1 MPNRLCS
8 VEIAGQRQD
17 ITDTDIERLIASDSK
32 LMVQVAEGVGKHI
45 SDRTRGVS
53 SSHVRNIY
61 GTVKQMEMSGFK
73 YHELVLLKP
82 KIAYAA
88 KRAGRDRADDLKNVL
103 ITAIDAVGDDENRFQ
118 RFADF
123 FEAILAYHKA
133 YGGQ

>member
-1 MPNRLCS
+1 MPNGLCR
-8 VEIAGQRQD
+8 VEIDGQQRD

-45 SDRTRGVS
+45 RDVS
-53 SSHVRNIY
+53 SSHIRNIY
-61 GTVKQMEMSGFK
+61 GAVKQMEMSEFN

-82 KIAYAA
+82 KMAYAA
-88 KRAGRDRADDLKNVL
+88 KRAERDRSRTATDLKNIL
-103 ITAIDAVGDDENRFQ
+103 TAAIDAVGNNEDRFQ

-133 YGGQ
+133 YGGR